1 MLTLRVELKKIFEF
15 YGMEVERKTGFTKIK
30 LTGLSTM
37 KKLSLSVLA
46 ALAFNASA
54 EINFNG
60 FATIAAGKTFEDDIE
75 YHGMSNDL
83 SFKDLS
89 LFGLQA
95 SADLGDGLSA
105 TAQILSRGVNDFE
118 AEFEWAYLGYQVN
131 DKVDVKVGR
140 LRTPIYYFSEYLD
153 VSYAYHWLTPP
164 NEYYA
169 AILTNYDGFS
179 VLYKDYAG
187 GLDYSI
193 QVGTGT
199 SSTSFEGFGDFD
211 AKYGLISNIDLVYDN
226 WSTKLIY
233 IDFESTL
240 DSPQIA
246 AIGDL
251 FPEPKF
257 KAAASVEDVAY
268 NITGISSYLEL
279 GSLLIGAEYTEINY
293 DEDTFVYADE
303 KRSLLT
309 AAYNFGEYTLHYSYS
324 ASDAETDANI
334 LSSADP
340 RYPVVVLLGQNVNK
354 DIVTHTFGM
363 KYDFHSNASFKVDL
377 GTTDNDY
384 TKTDTGFARAGVAL
398 VF

>member
-1 MLTLRVELKKIFEF
+1 MLTLRVELKRIFEF

-37 KKLSLSVLA
+37 KKISLSVLA

-83 SFKDLS
+83 SFKNLS

-105 TAQILSRGVNDFE
+105 TAQILSRGENDFE

-199 SSTSFEGFGDFD
+199 SSTSFEGVGDFD
-211 AKYGLISNIDLVYDN
+211 ATYGLISNIDLVYNN

-233 IDFESTL
+233 IDFESTIE
-240 DSPQIA
+240 SPQLA
-246 AIGDL
+246 AIADL
-251 FPEPKF
+251 FPEPKL

-268 NITGISSYLEL
+268 HIVGISSYLEL

-293 DEDTFVYADE
+293 DDPTFIYADE
-303 KRSLLT
+303 TRSMLT
-309 AAYNFGEYTLHYSYS
+309 AAYNFGEYTAHYSYS
-324 ASDAETDANI
+324 ASDAESDAN
-334 LSSADP
+334 LVSSADP
-340 RYPVVVLLGQNVNK
+340 RYPVVVSLGQNVNK
-354 DIVTHTFGM
+354 DIVTHTFGV
-363 KYDFHSNASFKVDL
+363 KYDFHASASFKVDV

-384 TKTDTGFARAGVAL
+384 ANTDTGFARAGVAL

>member
-1 MLTLRVELKKIFEF
+1 VELKKIFEF